1 MAASLPPT
9 VDSMEHSQPYL
20 IGLGD
25 EDLLSFF
32 RTQPQGGLGLRIF
45 APRHL
50 DEGQRRFGVGE
61 TLLNQAPISTVLPH
75 GLQGLIELLQQRLLL
90 RPTMEGQIDR
100 IDEEWLLGAS
110 DHPIESHGVQGPIAA
125 LGDGQ
130 YGIEAA
136 EL

>member
-1 MAASLPPT
+1 MPGFFGHLSVWLPQ
-9 VDSMEHSQPYL
+9 S
-20 IGLGD
+20 G
-25 EDLLSFF
+25 
-32 RTQPQGGLGLRIF
+32 R
-45 APRHL
+45 
-50 DEGQRRFGVGE
+50 RRFGVGK
-61 TLLNQAPISTVLPH
+61 TLLDQALIGAVLSH

-90 RPTMEGQIDR
+90 RPTMESQIDR

-110 DHPIESHGVQGPIAA
+110 DHPIESHDVQGPIAA